1 MYKDVDTFK
10 NFQIM
15 EARNR
20 NPKFNRLIFEFL
32 PNKFHAKILSKRAII
47 ILYITN
53 IQPRNEKKLNG
64 RII

>member
-1 MYKDVDTFK
+1 
-10 NFQIM
+10 M
-15 EARNR
+15 EAR

>member
-15 EARNR
+15 EAR

-64 RII
+64 